1 MLNLSPTQLIIA
13 VIVIFLAYGIFQV
26 YTLKDKVHCTFIR
39 KDRTTLTKLAKVNQ
53 GRVIFDNGY
62 YYIDIKRTTLKMVW
76 MGFIPTW
83 IRCLIFWSGSSKPLD
98 PANNW
103 NASYDDPQERKALNR
118 NESIMSLMNK
128 QNTVIAGKAAKK
140 GMLESLMPII
150 MIGGFLIVGY
160 LVYQMK
166 QNQDLLGA
174 QSNVLQQQ
182 LLDLM
187 KALGK

>member
-1 MLNLSPTQLIIA
+1 MLIGLII
-13 VIVIFLAYGIFQV
+13 IFLVYGVYQV

-39 KDRTTLTKLAKVNQ
+39 KDRTTITKLVKVSQN
-53 GRVIFDNGY
+53 RVEFDKGW

-83 IRCLIFWSGSSKPLD
+83 IRCLIYWSGSNKPLD

-118 NESIMSLMNK
+118 TESIQSLMNK
-128 QNTVIAGKAAKK
+128 QQTVIVGKGAKK
-140 GMLESLMPII
+140 GMLENLMPII

-160 LVYQMK
+160 LVYTMK

-174 QSNVLQQQ
+174 QSNILQQQ